1 MPEFEELKIA
11 AENGDPDAICELV
24 NFYFADEDFDNA
36 EKFARKGAAENDS
49 FCVHILGVIA
59 QRQKNYSEA
68 INCYEKNIMLNDYGL
83 SASNLGFLYMNLED
97 DPNIE
102 TDREKAERLF
112 RFALKQDETNG
123 DAALGL
129 ALGLIDSKDEENIS
143 EIEEL
148 LEKAVEHGDGEI
160 SEIAESLLEEIKNP
174 VVNDLY
180 GKLDALVAKAEEFE
194 EIFNALEN
202 STGKFQDKLIEN
214 RADEMIQELEKISDS
229 FTDEELEEIRQA
241 TEEYPIEKK

>member
-1 MPEFEELKIA
+1 MPELEELKIA
-11 AENGDPDAICELV
+11 AENGDINAVCELV
-24 NFYFADEDFDNA
+24 NFYFADEDFENA
-36 EKFARKGAAENDS
+36 EKFALKGVPENDS

-59 QRQKNYSEA
+59 QRQKKYSQA
-68 INCYEKNIMLNDYGL
+68 INYYEKNIMLNDYGL

-112 RFALKQDETNG
+112 KFALKQDETNG
-123 DAALGL
+123 DAAFGL
-129 ALGLIDSKDEENIS
+129 ALKLIDSKDEENIS

-148 LEKAVEHGDGEI
+148 LENAIENGEGEI
-160 SEIAESLLEEIKNP
+160 SEIAENLLEEIKNP

-194 EIFNALEN
+194 EIFDALQN

-214 RADEMIQELEKISDS
+214 RADEMIREFEKISDS
-229 FTDEELEEIRQA
+229 FTDEESEDIRQA
-241 TEEYPIEKK
+241 TEEYPIE